1 MNVYMLMAA
10 AILILAL
17 LLGGN
22 IPQNK
27 KFIVLACIIMFA
39 VYGLRDTYSVGN
51 DSSSSY
57 LVAFEKMGD
66 VTWEQIFK
74 DAEYNDN
81 VLWSSLT
88 KIGFSLLDGDYQLFI
103 TLISA
108 FVITVLG
115 RFVYRYS
122 ASPVQSFIYYW
133 GLWFFTFNFSA
144 LKQSIAMSLILLAF
158 DAVVDRKLIKF
169 LFMTGIA
176 ALFHFPAIIFLPS
189 YAIAKLNLR
198 KGFLIV
204 LALLFVSVYF
214 WRDQILD
221 YAVQFYYENR
231 TFEGED
237 RFLTGKVTVMLLL
250 VLTAYFLRPPQK
262 QDRVYSISLQLVAL
276 STVIQLFSVYNNVF
290 ERLADYYF
298 QFSVI
303 FVPFILD
310 RGRTRKEGKTHSG
323 RGLAI
328 SIAPFILG
336 VMCLY
341 RFNDIV
347 TREASM
353 LLPYKFFFQSEHVV
367 QDLLQIHWPLL

>member
-144 LKQSIAMSLILLAF
+144 LKQSIAMAVLLLAF
-158 DAVVDRKLIKF
+158 DAIVNRKMIRF
-169 LFMTGIA
+169 LLLTAIA
-176 ALFHFPAIIFLPS
+176 ALVHFPSIVFLPA
-189 YAIAKLNLR
+189 YWVTKLNPR
-198 KGFLIV
+198 RGFMIFIS
-204 LALLFVSVYF
+204 LAILAVYL
-214 WRDQILD
+214 WRDQILNFV
-221 YAVQFYYENR
+221 VQFYYDNR

-250 VLTAYFLRPPQK
+250 ILTAYVLRPPSK
-262 QDRVYSISLQLVAL
+262 DNVVYTASMQLVSVAMVL
-276 STVIQLFSVYNNVF
+276 QLFSVYNNVF

-298 QFSVI
+298 QFSVV
-303 FVPFILD
+303 FVPFIFD
-310 RGRTRKEGKTHSG
+310 RRIRDKRKLEKTAVVTVG
-323 RGLAI
+323 PYILA
-328 SIAPFILG
+328 AL
-336 VMCLY
+336 CLY

-347 TREASM
+347 TREAAG
-353 LLPYKFFFQSEHVV
+353 LLPYKFFFQSEGVEQV
-367 QDLLQIHWPLL
+367 RELCARIFL